1 MKKFAAKALAGA
13 LSLAMVFGVTLA
25 AAPKTASA
33 KVKVKKVTATSPS
46 GKTLYVAKGKK
57 VKITATVKVTPNKK
71 ANKKV
76 TYKSANKKIAT
87 VSSKGYVKGVK
98 AGTTKVTV
106 TSKKNSKK
114 KATIKVVVKKA
125 AVKKVTMKPKTATLA
140 VGGKKTLKATVSPT
154 KNVSKKVAWSTSNK
168 KVATV
173 SSKGVVK
180 GVKEGKATITAKAAD
195 GSGKKA
201 TCKVTVGAGIASLSV
216 VNSKVIRVTLT
227 SAKELAAANFTVQNK
242 KTPSGKYTT
251 SESIERVTTAD
262 KKTYDIVLDTNS
274 SIASYSYVNV
284 TIPVLSVDKTKE
296 IYVAEVP
303 DYDSEYT
310 VQETVQF
317 ITGTVG
323 DTYNATWYE
332 DVPTTGYVKRTVT
345 GLPAGLKAYV
355 SKDGSSVR
363 VAGKYT
369 SVLEGAAAT
378 LTTTDESGKTYTK
391 KYMFYVGDKNR
402 LVGTVIAQDQLAY
415 VPDDPNVAGNDAS
428 GLDIENYVY
437 NIDNSYSSSYS
448 AYGTKF
454 IIGGGSGN
462 YKYELTSVPAALG
475 EYKTDEEG
483 ERSFYAKTDASGKM
497 AAVPAGTY
505 NFTAK
510 VSDRS
515 DANINGTIS
524 YNLNLVQGVT
534 FTGTVK
540 DAAGAPARYVR
551 VYGSTKRDAYGNSYD
566 LGAVTKADGTY
577 KTRVIPGDYEI
588 YTYVN
593 GVQSN
598 TSSGNVFNTGTAAKN
613 FDIPQFCVKFTTGI
627 TGAGAYDY
635 YDDEEGID
643 LMNSYGSTAE
653 GIQIDYRADY
663 SMYAYLRAGSYELLP
678 VKDDDSYR
686 NMVYAY
692 SKYTTN
698 KDSYNED
705 WASVSSGDRLGR
717 YRLSG
722 SFNVTGNTTVQ
733 LTGTEYKP
741 AEN

>member
-1 MKKFAAKALAGA
+1 MKKFATKGLAGA

-33 KVKVKKVTATSPS
+33 KVNVKKVTATSPS

-57 VKITATVKVTPNKK
+57 VKITATVKVTPNKT

-125 AVKKVTMKPKTATLA
+125 AVKKVTLNAKTATLA
-140 VGGKKTLKATVSPT
+140 VGGKKTLKATISPT

-168 KVATV
+168 KIATV

-216 VNSKVIRVTLT
+216 VNNKVLRVTLT
-227 SAKELAAANFTVQNK
+227 SAKELTAANFTVQNK

-251 SESIERVTTAD
+251 TESIERVTTAD
-262 KKTYDIVLDTNS
+262 KKTYDVVLDTNS

-284 TIPVLSVDKTKE
+284 TIPVLSVNKSKE

-310 VQETVQF
+310 AQETVEF

-355 SKDGSSVR
+355 SKDGSTVR

-369 SVLEGAAAT
+369 SVLEGTTAT
-378 LTTTDESGKTYTK
+378 LTATDESGKTYTK
-391 KYMFYVGDKNR
+391 KYLFYVGDKNR

-428 GLDIENYVY
+428 GLDIESYVY
-437 NIDNSYSSSYS
+437 RINNSSYS
-448 AYGTKF
+448 TYGTRF
-454 IIGGGSGN
+454 IIGGGSGS

-475 EYKTDEEG
+475 EYKTDEDG

-505 NFTAK
+505 NFTVK
-510 VSDRS
+510 VSDSS

-540 DAAGAPARYVR
+540 DAAGAPARYVL
-551 VYGSTKRDAYGNSYD
+551 VSGSTKKDMYGNSDD
-566 LGAVTKADGTY
+566 LGVTTKADGTY
-577 KTRVIPGDYEI
+577 RTRVMPGDYEI

-598 TSSGNVFNTGTAAKN
+598 TSSGNVFNTGAAAKN

-627 TGAGAYDY
+627 AGAGAYDY

-653 GIQIDYRADY
+653 GIQIDYRADH

-678 VKDDDSYR
+678 VKDSDSYR

-692 SKYTTN
+692 SKYTAN

-705 WASVSSGDRLGR
+705 WASVSSEDRLGR

>member
-1 MKKFAAKALAGA
+1 MKKFATKAFAGV
-13 LSLAMVFGVTLA
+13 LSLAMVFGVTLV

-57 VKITATVKVTPNKK
+57 VKITATVKVSPNKK

-76 TYKSANKKIAT
+76 TYKSANKKIAS

-125 AVKKVTMKPKTATLA
+125 AVKKVTLNAKTATLA

-168 KVATV
+168 KIATV

-216 VNSKVIRVTLT
+216 VNNKVLRVTLT

-251 SESIERVTTAD
+251 TESIERVTTAD
-262 KKTYDIVLDTNS
+262 KKTYDVVLDTNS

-284 TIPVLSVDKTKE
+284 TVPVLSVDKSKE

-310 VQETVQF
+310 AQETVQF

-355 SKDGSSVR
+355 SKDGSTVR

-369 SVLEGAAAT
+369 SVLEGTTAT
-378 LTTTDESGKTYTK
+378 LTTVDESGKTYIK
-391 KYMFYVGDKNR
+391 KFSFYVGDKNR

-415 VPDDPNVAGNDAS
+415 VPDDPNVAGNDSS
-428 GLDIENYVY
+428 GLDIEDYVY
-437 NIDNSYSSSYS
+437 YINNSSYS
-448 AYGTKF
+448 DYGTRF
-454 IIGGGSGN
+454 IIGGGSGS
-462 YKYELTSVPAALG
+462 YKYELTSVPVALG
-475 EYKTDEEG
+475 EYKTNEEG
-483 ERSFYAKTDASGKM
+483 EKSFYAKTDASGKM

-505 NFTAK
+505 NFTVK

-515 DANINGTIS
+515 DTNINGTIS

-540 DAAGAPARYVR
+540 DATGAPARYVW
-551 VYGSTKRDAYGNSYD
+551 VSGSTKKDMYGNLYD
-566 LGAVTKADGTY
+566 FGVATKTDGTY
-577 KTRVIPGDYEI
+577 KTRVMPGDYEI
-588 YTYVN
+588 YTSVN

-627 TGAGAYDY
+627 AGAGAYDY
-635 YDDEEGID
+635 YDDEEGIN

-653 GIQIDYRADY
+653 GIQIDYRADH

-678 VKDDDSYR
+678 VKDSDSYR

-692 SKYTTN
+692 SKYTAN
-698 KDSYNED
+698 KNSYNED
-705 WASVSSGDRLGR
+705 YATVSSEDRLGR